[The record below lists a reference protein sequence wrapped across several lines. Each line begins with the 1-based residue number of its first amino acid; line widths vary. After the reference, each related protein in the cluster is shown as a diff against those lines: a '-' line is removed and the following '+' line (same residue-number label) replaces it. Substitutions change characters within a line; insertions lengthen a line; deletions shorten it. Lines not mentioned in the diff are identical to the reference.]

1 MSRLVIYTER
11 ERYASRLE
19 YRKSVSPNHRFC
31 IGILNVWSTLGRWVE
46 ADPTIGEKVV
56 VMNVRKLPRYLGKDT
71 SNLVALTVKIEK

>member
-11 ERYASRLE
+11 ERFARRLE

-56 VMNVRKLPRYLGKDT
+56 VMNARKLPRYLGKDT